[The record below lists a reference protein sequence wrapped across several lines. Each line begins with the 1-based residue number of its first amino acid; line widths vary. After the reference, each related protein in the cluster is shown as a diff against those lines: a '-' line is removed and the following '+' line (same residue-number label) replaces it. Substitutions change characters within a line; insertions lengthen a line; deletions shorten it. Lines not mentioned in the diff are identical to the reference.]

1 MAIRP
6 LSDLI
11 KKDKLS
17 PEQVKAQLATD
28 SNHEST
34 DNGLKLVREAQSY
47 GLSMRDYLTLAV
59 APDKSEN
66 RALYAGL
73 NGYEATKL
81 ALNLPHAND
90 FERGVFLQAA
100 SNTFQTYAGTRA
112 LFPEIVDDMLKAK
125 TRLEVVE
132 NIASLVSQSRTI
144 DGSEMITTYMEDD
157 ADQRKTYTVSEL
169 GRVPM
174 RSVRTTQN
182 SVGLGK
188 RGSGIEISYEFARRA
203 SLDILTPFAAR
214 ILRDAELSK
223 VSAATHILINGD
235 GVNAAAT
242 TINFSDYIANNAVQT
257 EINATNYKALSKFLM
272 QRAKDGYPVD
282 TLVCNYDMYVDLMFL
297 YAPTISG
304 NGSIPTAMGQQ
315 GAPVINTNMNGL
327 VGLNLNISLSSAV
340 PAGKIICMAKN
351 ECLEELIEANSN
363 ISESERSIID
373 QSIKYVKTETTGYKL
388 AIPEARVVLD
398 VLA

>member
-17 PEQVKAQLATD
+17 PEQVKAQLANE

-125 TRLEVVE
+125 TRLEVAE
-132 NIASLVSQSRTI
+132 NIASIVSQSRTI

-174 RSVRTTQN
+174 RSVRTSQN
-182 SVGLGK
+182 TVGLGK

-235 GVNAAAT
+235 GVNAAAAV
-242 TINFSDYIANNAVQT
+242 INFSTFAGGVQT
-257 EINATNYKALSKFLM
+257 EISASNYKALSKFLM
-272 QRAKDGYPVD
+272 KRAKDGFPVD

-304 NGSIPTAMGQQ
+304 NGSVPMAMGEM
-315 GAPVINTNMNGL
+315 GAPVINTRMNAL
-327 VGLNLNISLSSAV
+327 NGLNLNISLSSAV

-351 ECLEELIEANSN
+351 ECIEELIEANSN

>member
-1 MAIRP
+1 MPIRP

-17 PEQVKAQLATD
+17 PEQVKALLATD

-125 TRLEVVE
+125 TRLEVAE
-132 NIASLVSQSRTI
+132 NIASIVSQSRTI

-174 RSVRTTQN
+174 RSVRTSQN
-182 SVGLGK
+182 TVGLGK

-223 VSAATHILINGD
+223 VSAATNILINGD
-235 GVNAAAT
+235 GVNAAAAV
-242 TINFSDYIANNAVQT
+242 INFSTFAGSVQT
-257 EINATNYKALSKFLM
+257 EISATNYKALSKFLM
-272 QRAKDGYPVD
+272 KRAKDGFPVD

-304 NGSIPTAMGQQ
+304 NGSVPMAMGEM
-315 GAPVINTNMNGL
+315 GAPVINTRMNAL
-327 VGLNLNISLSSAV
+327 NGLNLNISLSSAV

-351 ECLEELIEANSN
+351 ECIEELIEANSN

-388 AIPEARVVLD
+388 AIPEARVVLN

>member
-17 PEQVKAQLATD
+17 PEQVKALLATD

-34 DNGLKLVREAQSY
+34 DNGLKLVREAHSY
-47 GLSMRDYLTLAV
+47 GLSMRDYLTLSV
-59 APDKSEN
+59 SPDKSEN

-125 TRLEVVE
+125 TRLEVAE
-132 NIASLVSQSRTI
+132 NIASIVSQSRTI

-174 RSVRTTQN
+174 RSVRTSQN
-182 SVGLGK
+182 TVGLGK

-223 VSAATHILINGD
+223 VSAATNILINGD
-235 GVNAAAT
+235 GVNAAAQV
-242 TINFSDYIANNAVQT
+242 INFSTFAGGVQT
-257 EINATNYKALSKFLM
+257 EVSASNYKALSKFLM
-272 QRAKDGYPVD
+272 KRAKDGFPVD

-304 NGSIPTAMGQQ
+304 NGSVPMAMGEM
-315 GAPVINTNMNGL
+315 GAPVINTRMNAL
-327 VGLNLNISLSSAV
+327 NGLNLNISLSSAV

-351 ECLEELIEANSN
+351 ECIEELIEANSN

-388 AIPEARVVLD
+388 AIPEARVVLN

>member
-182 SVGLGK
+182 TVGLGK

-223 VSAATHILINGD
+223 VAAATHILINGD

-242 TINFSDYIANNAVQT
+242 TINFSTFAGGVQT

-351 ECLEELIEANSN
+351 ECIEELIEANSN

>member
-11 KKDKLS
+11 NKDKLS

-59 APDKSEN
+59 APEKSEN
-66 RALYAGL
+66 KALYAGL

-125 TRLEVVE
+125 TRLEVAE
-132 NIASLVSQSRTI
+132 NIASIVSQSRTI

-174 RSVRTTQN
+174 RSVRTSQN
-182 SVGLGK
+182 TVGLGK

-223 VSAATHILINGD
+223 VSAATNILINGD
-235 GVNAAAT
+235 GVNAAAQV
-242 TINFSDYIANNAVQT
+242 INFSTFAGGVQT
-257 EINATNYKALSKFLM
+257 EISATNYKALSKFLM
-272 QRAKDGYPVD
+272 KRAKDGFPVD

-304 NGSIPTAMGQQ
+304 NGSVPMAMGEM
-315 GAPVINTNMNGL
+315 GAPVINTRMNAL
-327 VGLNLNISLSSAV
+327 NGLNLNISLSSAV

-351 ECLEELIEANSN
+351 ECIEELIEANSN

-388 AIPEARVVLD
+388 AIPEARVVLNI
-398 VLA
+398 LA

>member
-174 RSVRTTQN
+174 RSVRTSQN
-182 SVGLGK
+182 TVGLGK

-223 VSAATHILINGD
+223 VAAATHILINGD

-242 TINFSDYIANNAVQT
+242 TINFSTFAGGVQT

-388 AIPEARVVLD
+388 AIPESRVVLD

>member
-34 DNGLKLVREAQSY
+34 DNGLKLVRDAQSY

-90 FERGVFLQAA
+90 FERGVFSQAA

-125 TRLEVVE
+125 TRLEVAE

-174 RSVRTTQN
+174 RSVRTSQN
-182 SVGLGK
+182 TVGLGK

-223 VSAATHILINGD
+223 VSAATNILINGD
-235 GVNAAAT
+235 GVNNPAAV
-242 TINFSDYIANNAVQT
+242 INFSTFAGSVQT
-257 EINATNYKALSKFLM
+257 EISASNYKALSKFLM
-272 QRAKDGYPVD
+272 KRAKDGFPVD

-304 NGSIPTAMGQQ
+304 NGSVPMAMGEM
-315 GAPVINTNMNGL
+315 GAPVINTRMNAL
-327 VGLNLNISLSSAV
+327 NGLNLNISLSSAV

-351 ECLEELIEANSN
+351 ECIEELIEANSN

>member
-182 SVGLGK
+182 TVGLGK

-223 VSAATHILINGD
+223 VAAATHILINGD

-242 TINFSDYIANNAVQT
+242 TINFSTFAGGVQT

>member
-17 PEQVKAQLATD
+17 PEQVKAMLATD
-28 SNHEST
+28 SNHESS

-59 APDKSEN
+59 APEKSEN
-66 RALYAGL
+66 KALYAGL

-125 TRLEVVE
+125 TRLEVAE
-132 NIASLVSQSRTI
+132 NIASIVSQSRTI

-174 RSVRTTQN
+174 RSVRTSQN
-182 SVGLGK
+182 TVGLGK

-223 VSAATHILINGD
+223 VSAATNILINGD
-235 GVNAAAT
+235 GVNAAAQV
-242 TINFSDYIANNAVQT
+242 INFSTFAGGVQT
-257 EINATNYKALSKFLM
+257 EISATNYKALSKFLM
-272 QRAKDGYPVD
+272 KRAKDGFPVD

-304 NGSIPTAMGQQ
+304 NGSVPMAMGEM
-315 GAPVINTNMNGL
+315 GAPVINTRMNAL
-327 VGLNLNISLSSAV
+327 NGLNLNISLSSAV

-351 ECLEELIEANSN
+351 ECIEELIEANSN

-388 AIPEARVVLD
+388 AIPEARVVLNI
-398 VLA
+398 LA

>member
-1 MAIRP
+1 MPIRP

-59 APDKSEN
+59 APEKSEN
-66 RALYAGL
+66 KALYAGL

-125 TRLEVVE
+125 TRLEVAE
-132 NIASLVSQSRTI
+132 NIASIVSQSRTI

-174 RSVRTTQN
+174 RSVRTSQN
-182 SVGLGK
+182 TVGLGK

-223 VSAATHILINGD
+223 VSAATNILINGD
-235 GVNAAAT
+235 GVNAAAQV
-242 TINFSDYIANNAVQT
+242 INFSTFAGGVQT
-257 EINATNYKALSKFLM
+257 EVSASNYKALSKFLM
-272 QRAKDGYPVD
+272 KRAKDGFPVD

-304 NGSIPTAMGQQ
+304 NGSVPMAMGEM
-315 GAPVINTNMNGL
+315 GAPVINTRMNAL
-327 VGLNLNISLSSAV
+327 NGLNLNISLSSAV

-351 ECLEELIEANSN
+351 ECIEELIEANSN

-388 AIPEARVVLD
+388 AIPEARVVLNI
-398 VLA
+398 LA

>member
-1 MAIRP
+1 MPIRP

-59 APDKSEN
+59 APEKSEN
-66 RALYAGL
+66 KALYAGL

-125 TRLEVVE
+125 TRLEVAE
-132 NIASLVSQSRTI
+132 NIASIVSQSRTI

-174 RSVRTTQN
+174 RSVRTSQN
-182 SVGLGK
+182 TVGLGK

-223 VSAATHILINGD
+223 VSAATNILINGD
-235 GVNAAAT
+235 GVNAAAQV
-242 TINFSDYIANNAVQT
+242 INFSTFAGGVQT
-257 EINATNYKALSKFLM
+257 EVSASNYKALSKFLM
-272 QRAKDGYPVD
+272 KRAKDGFPVD

-304 NGSIPTAMGQQ
+304 NGSVPMAMGEM
-315 GAPVINTNMNGL
+315 GAPVINTRMNAL
-327 VGLNLNISLSSAV
+327 NGLNLNISLSSAV

-351 ECLEELIEANSN
+351 ECIEELIEANSN

>member
-1 MAIRP
+1 
-6 LSDLI
+6 
-11 KKDKLS
+11 
-17 PEQVKAQLATD
+17 
-28 SNHEST
+28 
-34 DNGLKLVREAQSY
+34 
-47 GLSMRDYLTLAV
+47 
-59 APDKSEN
+59 
-66 RALYAGL
+66 
-73 NGYEATKL
+73 
-81 ALNLPHAND
+81 
-90 FERGVFLQAA
+90 
-100 SNTFQTYAGTRA
+100 
-112 LFPEIVDDMLKAK
+112 
-125 TRLEVVE
+125 
-132 NIASLVSQSRTI
+132 
-144 DGSEMITTYMEDD
+144 MEDD

-174 RSVRTTQN
+174 RSVRTSQN
-182 SVGLGK
+182 TVGLGK

-235 GVNAAAT
+235 GVNAAAAV
-242 TINFSDYIANNAVQT
+242 INFSTFAGGVQT
-257 EINATNYKALSKFLM
+257 EISATNYKALSKFLM
-272 QRAKDGYPVD
+272 KRAKDGFPVD

-304 NGSIPTAMGQQ
+304 NGSVPMAMGEM
-315 GAPVINTNMNGL
+315 GAPVINTRMNAL
-327 VGLNLNISLSSAV
+327 NGLNLNISLSSAV

-351 ECLEELIEANSN
+351 ECIEELIEANSN

>member
-182 SVGLGK
+182 TVGLGK

-242 TINFSDYIANNAVQT
+242 TINFSTFAGGVQT

-351 ECLEELIEANSN
+351 ECIEELIEANSN

>member
-11 KKDKLS
+11 NKDKLS

-59 APDKSEN
+59 SPDKSEN

-125 TRLEVVE
+125 TRLEVAE
-132 NIASLVSQSRTI
+132 NIASIVSQSRTI

-174 RSVRTTQN
+174 RSVRTSQN
-182 SVGLGK
+182 TVGLGK

-223 VSAATHILINGD
+223 VSAATNILINGD
-235 GVNAAAT
+235 GVNAAAQV
-242 TINFSDYIANNAVQT
+242 INFSTFAGGVQT
-257 EINATNYKALSKFLM
+257 EVSASNYKALSKFLM
-272 QRAKDGYPVD
+272 KRAKDGFPVD

-304 NGSIPTAMGQQ
+304 NGSVPMSMGEM
-315 GAPVINTNMNGL
+315 GAPVINTRMNAL
-327 VGLNLNISLSSAV
+327 NGLNLNISLSSAV

-351 ECLEELIEANSN
+351 ECIEELIEANSN

-388 AIPEARVVLD
+388 AIPEARVVLN

>member
-1 MAIRP
+1 MPIRP

-59 APDKSEN
+59 APEKSEN
-66 RALYAGL
+66 KALYAGL

-125 TRLEVVE
+125 TRLEVAE
-132 NIASLVSQSRTI
+132 NIASIVSQSRTI

-174 RSVRTTQN
+174 RSVRTSQN
-182 SVGLGK
+182 TVGLGK

-223 VSAATHILINGD
+223 VSAATNILINGD
-235 GVNAAAT
+235 GVNAAAQV
-242 TINFSDYIANNAVQT
+242 INFSTFGGTGVIDAA
-257 EINATNYKALSKFLM
+257 NYKALSKFLM
-272 QRAKDGYPVD
+272 KRAKDGFPVD

-304 NGSIPTAMGQQ
+304 NGSVPMAMGEM
-315 GAPVINTNMNGL
+315 GAPVINTRMNAL
-327 VGLNLNISLSSAV
+327 NGLNLNISLSSAV

-351 ECLEELIEANSN
+351 ECIEELIEANSN

>member
-17 PEQVKAQLATD
+17 PEQVKVMLASDNT
-28 SNHEST
+28 HESS
-34 DNGLKLVREAQSY
+34 DNGLKLVRDAQSY
-47 GLSMRDYLTLAV
+47 GLTMRDYLILSV
-59 APDKSEN
+59 APEKSEDK
-66 RALYAGL
+66 AQYAGL
-73 NGYEATKL
+73 NGYEATKV

-90 FERGVFLQAA
+90 FERGILLQAA

-125 TRLEVVE
+125 TRLETAE

-182 SVGLGK
+182 VVGLGK

-223 VSAATHILINGD
+223 VSAATNILINGD
-235 GVNAAAT
+235 GVNAAAQV
-242 TINFSDYIANNAVQT
+242 INFSTFGGTGVIDAA
-257 EINATNYKALSKFLM
+257 NYKFLSKFLM
-272 QRAKDGYPVD
+272 ARAKAGYPVD
-282 TLVCNYDMYVDLMFL
+282 TLVVNYDMYVDLMFM
-297 YAPTISG
+297 YSPTLSG
-304 NGSIPTAMGQQ
+304 NGSIPQAMGSM
-315 GAPVINTNMNGL
+315 GAPTINTNVTMLN
-327 VGLNLNISLSSAV
+327 GLNLNIALSSAV
-340 PAGKIICMAKN
+340 PAGKIICMLKN

-363 ISESERSIID
+363 ISESERSILD

-388 AIPEARVVLD
+388 AIPESRVVLD